1 VYDLERKSWYEKY
14 TGSAEMPISGFQ
26 VTDTD
31 GAQYVYGGLD
41 TGYMMRLDNG
51 TSWDGTG
58 ITYKLV
64 VGDFWPNQNNIWHQ
78 TRIRR
83 IKLVAKKL
91 TSDHTVEILY
101 QKDTDAEEGVGA
113 VWADADVTWTDADAT
128 WASAALLT
136 MSLYSGGGARLT
148 RDTEPKNLL
157 GWAHSVGF
165 QMTTSTTAKAF
176 EPIGWG
182 IEFEVVRDDH

>member
-1 VYDLERKSWYEKY
+1 
-14 TGSAEMPISGFQ
+14 MPISGFQ

-31 GAQYVYGGLD
+31 GGQYVYGGLD
-41 TGYMMRLDNG
+41 NGYMMRLENG

-64 VGDFWPNQNNIWHQ
+64 VGDFWPNKNNVWHQ

-91 TSDHTVEILY
+91 TTDHTVEILY
-101 QKDTDAEEGVGA
+101 QKDTNAEEGVGA
-113 VWADADVTWTDADAT
+113 VWEDADVTWTDADAT

-136 MSLYSGGGARLT
+136 MSLFSDGGARLI

-157 GWAHSVGF
+157 GWSHAVGF